1 MVQSVL
7 TSKTAKFHFK
17 VACKVTSFIDMDRA
31 GRGGGGGRRGNL
43 ALTFEGNPYWFLQ
56 LMVQQIVRKQK
67 KSFVIG

>member
-1 MVQSVL
+1 MVQSVI

-31 GRGGGGGRRGNL
+31 GRGGGRRGNL

-67 KSFVIG
+67 TSFVIG